1 MSHTAAP
8 TRGSDSSHTRW
19 CTPQLLDDNLTY
31 EAGHSASDA
40 ASEGEGMGRSARA
53 GAIAL
58 IAVALAACSGVG
70 APAGP
75 SDGSQAASSGT
86 PGASAGAVASQ
97 ALSAMAPDAF
107 WASLFSGEPEAVNY
121 PSLPSLSAMASDS
134 DLVVL
139 GTLESVTAGPDSDVG
154 SGSTNHMLTV
164 RVRVERV
171 LRGDLP
177 AGATTV
183 PVTVFLGVG
192 PAGGANPYADEI
204 ARRAAAMP
212 RERGVFFLQNL
223 VAYYSRFDATAAK
236 RYDPSVYQVSSLQ
249 GVVRDDAG
257 TARVSARAPGSWA
270 AALGGKPFGDV
281 LAGIESALG
290 A

>member
-1 MSHTAAP
+1 
-8 TRGSDSSHTRW
+8 
-19 CTPQLLDDNLTY
+19 
-31 EAGHSASDA
+31 
-40 ASEGEGMGRSARA
+40 MGRYARA

-58 IAVALAACSGVG
+58 IAVALAACSRVG

-75 SDGSQAASSGT
+75 SGGSQAASSGT
-86 PGASAGAVASQ
+86 SGASAGTVASQ
-97 ALSAMAPDAF
+97 ALPAMEPDAF

-121 PSLPSLSAMASDS
+121 PSLSAMASDS

-139 GTLESVTAGPDSDVG
+139 GTMESVTAGPDSDAG

-164 RVRVERV
+164 RVRVERA
-171 LRGDLP
+171 LRGNLP

-183 PVTVFLGVG
+183 PVAVFLGVG
-192 PAGGANPYADEI
+192 PTGGANPCADEI

-212 RERGVFFLQNL
+212 RERGVFFLQNV

-249 GVVRDDAG
+249 GIVRDDAG
-257 TARVSARAPGSWA
+257 TARVPARAPGSWV
-270 AALGGKPFGDV
+270 AALGGKPFATA

-290 A
+290 G